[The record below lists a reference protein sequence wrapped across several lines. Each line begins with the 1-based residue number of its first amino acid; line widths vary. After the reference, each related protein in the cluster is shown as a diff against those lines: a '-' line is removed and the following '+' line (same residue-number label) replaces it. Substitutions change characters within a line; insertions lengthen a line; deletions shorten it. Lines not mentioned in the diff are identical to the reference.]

1 MDLLRFA
8 FNKDILSGVILFK
21 MTPSIT
27 FYIHTYIYIHTR
39 TRARAHI
46 HTHTH
51 THTYIY
57 IYIYIYISTFLN
69 AY

>member
-57 IYIYIYISTFLN
+57 IYIYISTFLN

>member
-8 FNKDILSGVILFK
+8 FNKDILSGIILFK

-39 TRARAHI
+39 TRA

-51 THTYIY
+51 THIY

>member
-27 FYIHTYIYIHTR
+27 FYIHTYIYIY
-39 TRARAHI
+39 TRARA
-46 HTHTH
+46 HTH

-57 IYIYIYISTFLN
+57 IYILLPFLMHIN
-69 AY
+69 HQNLH

>member
-27 FYIHTYIYIHTR
+27 FYIHKYIYIHTLTRTR
-39 TRARAHI
+39 TRA
-46 HTHTH
+46 H

-57 IYIYIYISTFLN
+57 IYIFLPFLMHIN
-69 AY
+69 HQNLH

>member
-39 TRARAHI
+39 TRAHARA
-46 HTHTH
+46 H

-57 IYIYIYISTFLN
+57 IYIYFFTFLN